1 MFKYSGLFNEA
12 FKSSKLKLRSFI
24 SPFSV
29 IIARTCVLS
38 TPILSPE
45 LVIPLSSNSNE
56 LLPNLL
62 TNSVSSV
69 VFLSLTAVD
78 KSPKLLK

>member
-1 MFKYSGLFNEA
+1 M
-12 FKSSKLKLRSFI
+12 
-24 SPFSV
+24 
-29 IIARTCVLS
+29 ARTCVLS